1 MSEFKTKA
9 EITAANEFIQYLEQ
23 LKSGSLAGNQ
33 GTNRALERLALN
45 LDAVLEAVQGAKST
59 FMTGGGSIS
68 FAANTLTWSS
78 NITLSFPGELNLVTN
93 NVITAG
99 SVGSLTAGKILYV
112 VLDRATNGA
121 TVSIVTAGSM
131 SAFVALMAGNANR
144 LDYFALAGVTSDGIT
159 FFNGQRIVEGYALNS
174 DWYVDTQYGQQT
186 ELTLVHTNQ
195 KENLRLLLTGGGNLS
210 WDLSATEFS
219 WSSAL
224 YIEFPTALGTDRIQS
239 SSSPV
244 VIPAGNV
251 MYVTL
256 TRSPSGISN
265 VTPSVAA
272 IGSVPNADDTFVVA
286 IHKAADS
293 RLYLWNGQ
301 ALSDGETILLGSART
316 GVQWMYADVGAGTR
330 TTDFTVGG
338 SFPTRAYRVG
348 SNELL
353 VFRNGLKARPS
364 RTAYWSG
371 TYPAGALV
379 GAIGTDDWYLEE
391 NSGSG
396 TGYRILWLR
405 DDGTATGHASDAH
418 DPPWVWPQSDDYV
431 EALIGVQGDGPSPV
445 ESIGI
450 YPEPG
455 SGPLENDVKI
465 KAGSGVSLSYDVPNN
480 AIVIAAAATAGVASL
495 ALSGGSGAQGGAVVI
510 LESTTVDISEPAAA
524 QFKFDVKAPFSTGL
538 LNSTT
543 PSATNPYVTMSDL
556 MPLQGFDVVWCT
568 EGSGQTVYTGGGV
581 LLSNGIAYV
590 SNQTSGTNGRV
601 EFDSGDVYGAD
612 TLAPN
617 TWCYAYLY
625 PASAA
630 GYRPRAKI
638 SSSPPSSTAWGA
650 HPSDST
656 YKYLSSVFVSG
667 TGVKAFVK
675 SGSWVDL
682 GFDHD
687 ISAAFSSLTFSGVST
702 YADVSLAGTYIPV
715 TTRYIRVRMRVNLD
729 TGAVATDDQVEVRVK
744 AKDFGS
750 SRNYF
755 ATRGAASTVDFF
767 LDLPLNPSDVV
778 SISGNA
784 DIDSVAEVLVLGYSE
799 GRYTAAT
806 NMGA

>member
-9 EITAANEFIQYLEQ
+9 EIAAASEFIQYLEQ

-59 FMTGGGSIS
+59 FMSGGGSIS
-68 FAANTLTWSS
+68 FASNTLTWTS
-78 NITLSFPGELNLVTN
+78 NITLYFPGELNLVNN

-99 SVGSLTAGKILYV
+99 SISSLTVGKILYT
-112 VLDRATNGA
+112 VLNRTTSGA
-121 TVSIVTAGSM
+121 SISISTAGSM
-131 SAFVALMAGNANR
+131 SSFLAILAGSADR
-144 LDYFALAGVTSDGIT
+144 LDYLALARVTSDGIT
-159 FFNGQRIVEGYALNS
+159 FFNGQRIVSGYALNS
-174 DWYVDTQYGQQT
+174 DGYVDTQYGQQT

-195 KENLRLLLTGGGNLS
+195 KENLRILLTGGGNLS

-224 YIEFPTALGTDRIQS
+224 YIEFPTVLGNNRIQS

-256 TRSPSGISN
+256 SRSPSGITN
-265 VTPSVAA
+265 VTPAVAA
-272 IGSVPNADDTFVVA
+272 IGSVPDTDDTFVVA

-379 GAIGTDDWYLEE
+379 GVIGTDDWYLEE

-396 TGYRILWLR
+396 TGSRILWLR
-405 DDGTATGHASDAH
+405 DDGTATGHATDAH

-445 ESIGI
+445 ESVGI

-455 SGPLENDVKI
+455 SGPLENDVKL
-465 KAGSGVSLSYDVPNN
+465 KAGSGVTLSYDLANN
-480 AIVIAAAATAGVASL
+480 AITVAAAATAGVASL
-495 ALSGGSGAQGGAVVI
+495 ALSGGTGPQGGAVVL
-510 LESTTVDISEPAAA
+510 LESTTVDISEPATA
-524 QFKFDVKAPFSTGL
+524 QFKFDVKAPFSSGL
-538 LNSTT
+538 LGSST
-543 PSATNPYVTMSDL
+543 PSTTNPYVTHADVA
-556 MPLQGFDVVWCT
+556 PLQGFDVVWCT
-568 EGSGQTVYTGGGV
+568 EGSGQTVYAGGGV
-581 LLSNGIAYV
+581 LLTNGVAYV

-601 EFDSGDVYGAD
+601 EFDSGDVYGSD
-612 TLAPN
+612 TLTPN

-625 PASAA
+625 PAVFA
-630 GYRPRAKI
+630 GNKPRAKI
-638 SSSPPSSTAWGA
+638 SSSPPNSSLWGT

-656 YKYLSSVFVSG
+656 YKYLTSVFVSG

-715 TTRYIRVRMRVNLD
+715 TTRFIKVRMRVNLD
-729 TGAVATDDQVEVRVK
+729 TGAVAIDDRVEVRVK

-750 SRNYF
+750 SRSYF
-755 ATRGAASTVDFF
+755 ATRGSASTVDFY
-767 LDLPLNPSDVV
+767 LDLMLNPSDVV
-778 SISGNA
+778 SISGSA
-784 DIDSVAEVLVLGYSE
+784 DIDSVADVQVLGYSE